1 MLILLACSFCLAQA
15 QDLSRM
21 RFKTFPVSS
30 DTLQLD
36 SLSIV
41 AGSLIIRDK
50 QNNLI
55 DTSAYHPDPVKGY
68 IVWKQKP
75 LVDSITAI
83 YRSFPFSFSRSV
95 FNKDAARLNQT
106 EDFIANPFEYIPS
119 RESSGFVDFGTLD
132 YNGSFARGI
141 SFGNNQDVVL
151 NSSFNLQLTGNITK
165 DIEVVAALTDNN
177 IPIQPDGTTQQ
188 LQEFDKVFIKVTK
201 QPHSFIV
208 GDYEIGNPKGYF
220 MKYFK
225 KLQGGSYSGN
235 FKLSEKEKVTAQASI
250 AVTKGKYNRQR
261 LPVSEGDQGPY
272 KLTGANGES
281 FIIVLA
287 GTERVYINGKLLLR
301 GSENDYIIDYNI
313 GEITFTPNV
322 LITSDL
328 RAEVEFEYSEKSY
341 FRSTFAVNGAYER
354 EKVKIRAAFYT
365 EQDSKNQPVDED
377 LTDQQKGALRLAG
390 DHSTGILFP
399 GYSVEEFDSTKIL
412 YKLIDGDSAT
422 AEIDTVFVYSTN
434 PDSAIYQVTFTH
446 AGKGL
451 GDYERAPLSAN
462 GVVYEWLAPVSGAR
476 QGSYIPFRVLIAPN
490 RQQMVTLGMDL
501 SPTKNDFITVEG
513 AMSNN
518 DLNTFSSVDDD
529 DDIGFAAKAGYQR
542 KFAIGAESKK
552 QNISADANYEFVN
565 HDFNPLE
572 RFRSVEFNRDW
583 NYANPDTA
591 DEHLLNVGAKYLREE
606 FGSIGY
612 RLSTFLSGDNYTGVE
627 HHAFTTFD
635 RNGYF
640 LNADLRFLNTDATNS
655 KSKFIRPVVEA
666 SKSFAALRNWKFGGR
681 YEQEINKLRNA
692 ATDTLLSTG
701 FVYNDWRVYIS
712 NADTARDKVRMEY
725 IRRFEFKPMN
735 NDMKLNNNSNTV
747 SFKGNWITNP
757 VHKIGWQLT
766 YRNFETNDSA
776 ASATATELEHY
787 YLGRIEYGLMVL
799 KGAITTNVLY
809 ELGAG
814 KEPKIQYTYLP
825 VDTGLGNF
833 IWNDY
838 NGNSK
843 QETFEF
849 EPAPFSDAG
858 DFIRVLNPTTEFEAV
873 DKTQYN
879 QSLNLNPRAV
889 WHGKTGIQGF
899 IARFS
904 TATSLQIER
913 RVFRGSGKSPFNPFV
928 LNENDGSLV
937 SLSSLARNSVF
948 FNRQSA
954 KYSLEYTFQDNRRK
968 INQVNGIE
976 TATIQNHIGR
986 IRWNVAQPV
995 SLLLT
1000 YTWGQK
1006 TSNSEFYN
1014 DKNYHIKS
1022 NETEPEVSY
1031 LLGTKFRLKVLYN
1044 FTYRENTLNET
1055 GETALSHET
1064 SVEARYNIVSKST
1077 LNAGVSFVKIDY
1089 TGSKNSAIE
1098 FAMLQ
1103 GFQDGN
1109 NYTWTI
1115 AYERTLARA
1124 IQLSLGYDGRKTG
1137 ELKSVHVGKVQVR
1150 AIF

>member
-1 MLILLACSFCLAQA
+1 MLILLANSFCFAQV
-15 QDLSRM
+15 QDLSRL
-21 RFKTFPVSS
+21 RFKTLPVSS
-30 DTLQLD
+30 DTLHLD

-41 AGSLIIRDK
+41 AGSLIMRDK

-55 DTSAYHPDPVKGY
+55 DASAYHLDPVEGC

-75 LVDSITAI
+75 VADSIMAV
-83 YRSFPFSFSRSV
+83 YRSFPFNLSRSV
-95 FNKDAARLNQT
+95 FNKDAARSNQA
-106 EDFIANPFEYIPS
+106 EDFTTNPFEYIPS

-132 YNGSFARGI
+132 YNGSFARGV

-151 NSSFNLQLTGNITK
+151 NSSFNLQLSGNITK

-208 GDYEIGNPKGYF
+208 GDYEISSPEGYF

-225 KLQGGSYSGN
+225 KLQGGSYSGS

-250 AVTKGKYNRQR
+250 AVTKGKYNRIR
-261 LPVSEGDQGPY
+261 LPVSEGNQGPY
-272 KLTGANGES
+272 KLTGANGET

-287 GTERVYINGKLLLR
+287 GTERVFINGKLLDR
-301 GSENDYIIDYNI
+301 GSENDYVIDYNI

-399 GYSVEEFDSTKIL
+399 GYSLEEFDSTKIL

-462 GVVYEWLAPVSGAR
+462 GVVYEWLAPVSGVR

-501 SPTKNDFITVEG
+501 KPAKNDLITVEG

-518 DLNTFSSVDDD
+518 DLNTFSSVDDED
-529 DDIGFAAKAGYQR
+529 NIGFAAKAGYRR
-542 KFAIGAESKK
+542 KFAIGSESKK
-552 QNISADANYEFVN
+552 QNISADANYEFAN

-583 NYANPDTA
+583 NYVNPDTA

-612 RLSTFLSGDNYTGVE
+612 RLSTFLSGDNYMGVQ

-635 RNGYF
+635 RKGYF
-640 LNADLRFLNTDATNS
+640 LNADLRFLNTDATVS
-655 KSKFIRPVVEA
+655 KSKFIRPMVEA
-666 SKSFAALRNWKFGGR
+666 AKSFASLRGWKIGGR

-692 ATDTLLSTG
+692 VTDTLLPTG

-712 NADTARDKVRMEY
+712 NADTARDRVRLEY
-725 IRRFEFKPMN
+725 IRRQEFKPLN
-735 NDMKLNNNSNTV
+735 NAMRLNNNSNTV

-776 ASATATELEHY
+776 ASATELEHY

-814 KEPKIQYTYLP
+814 KEPKIQYTYLQ

-849 EPAPFSDAG
+849 ESAPFSDAG
-858 DFIRVLNPTTEFEAV
+858 SFIRVLNPTTEFEAV

-889 WHGKTGIQGF
+889 WHNKTGIRGF

-904 TATSLQIER
+904 TTTSLQIER

-928 LNENDGSLV
+928 LNENDASLV

-976 TATIQNHIGR
+976 TTTLQNHIGR

-1000 YTWGQK
+1000 YTWGLK
-1006 TSNSEFYN
+1006 TSNSEFYD
-1014 DKNYHIKS
+1014 DKSYHIKS
-1022 NETEPEVSY
+1022 NEAEPEISY

-1044 FTYRENTLNET
+1044 FAYRKNTLNET
-1055 GETALSHET
+1055 GETAFSHET

-1077 LNAGVSFVKIDY
+1077 LNAGISFVKIDY
-1089 TGSKNSAIE
+1089 TGSNNSAIE

-1103 GFQDGN
+1103 GFQNGN

-1137 ELKSVHVGKVQVR
+1137 ELKPVHVGKVQVR